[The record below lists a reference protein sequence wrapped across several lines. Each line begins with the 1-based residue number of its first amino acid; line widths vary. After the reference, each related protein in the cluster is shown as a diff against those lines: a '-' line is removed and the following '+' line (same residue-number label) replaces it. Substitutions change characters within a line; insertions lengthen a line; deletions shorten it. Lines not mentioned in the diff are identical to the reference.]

1 MRSARPQ
8 LFSALLSFN
17 GGFVDVACF
26 FGLKGLL
33 AAHIT
38 GNLATLCA
46 SIVLGTRGLL
56 SKMLAVPEFIVI
68 VGVTHLIGHA
78 LKTRG
83 WPAARILLGAEVLLL
98 AAFLALVAR
107 YAPFA
112 DPDSTA
118 AMLTALAAIA
128 AMAVQNGVQ
137 RAHLPRIPPTTFMTG
152 NATQFAVDAVDVW
165 SGRAGPQVAARFRHV
180 LLNLCGFTVGCAI
193 AASLFW
199 AFGFACVAVT
209 IPVAIAAAL
218 LTP

>member
-1 MRSARPQ
+1 MRAARLPI
-8 LFSALLSFN
+8 FSALLSFN

-33 AAHIT
+33 AARIT

-68 VGVTHLIGHA
+68 VALTHLVGHA
-78 LKTRG
+78 LKARG
-83 WPAARILLGAEVLLL
+83 RPAARILLGVEVLLL

-107 YAPFA
+107 NAPFA
-112 DPDSTA
+112 DPDSLVA
-118 AMLTALAAIA
+118 LATALAAIA

-137 RAHLPRIPPTTFMTG
+137 RAHLPQVPPTTFMTG
-152 NATQFAVDAVDVW
+152 NATQFAIDIVDVMQR
-165 SGRAGPQVAARFRHV
+165 RATPQVAARVRHV
-180 LLNLCGFTVGCAI
+180 LLNLCGFAVGCAV
-193 AASLFW
+193 AAAAFW
-199 AFGFACVAVT
+199 MFGFNCVALT
-209 IPVAIAAAL
+209 IPVAIAAAA

>member
-1 MRSARPQ
+1 MV
-8 LFSALLSFN
+8 FSALLSFN

-33 AAHIT
+33 VAHIT

-68 VGVTHLIGHA
+68 VGLTHLAGHA
-78 LKTRG
+78 LKARG
-83 WPAARILLGAEVLLL
+83 RPAPRILLGFEVLLL

-107 YAPFA
+107 YAPYA
-112 DPDSTA
+112 DPDSPA
-118 AMLTALAAIA
+118 ALATALAAIA

-137 RAHLPRIPPTTFMTG
+137 RAHLPQVPPTTFMTG
-152 NATQFAVDAVDVW
+152 NATQFAIDAVDVW
-165 SGRAGPQVAARFRHV
+165 QGHASAQVAARFRHV
-180 LLNLCGFTVGCAI
+180 LLNLAGFTVGCAV
-193 AASLFW
+193 AAAAYW
-199 AFGFACVAVT
+199 MFGFGCVALT
-209 IPVAIAAAL
+209 IPVAIAAAA

>member
-1 MRSARPQ
+1 MRTAR
-8 LFSALLSFN
+8 LLSFSALLSFN

-68 VGVTHLIGHA
+68 VALTHLVGHA
-78 LKTRG
+78 LKARG
-83 WPAARILLGAEVLLL
+83 WRSARVLLGVEVLLL
-98 AAFLALVAR
+98 GAFLALVAG

-112 DPDSTA
+112 DPDSPA
-118 AMLTALAAIA
+118 ALATAVVAIA

-137 RAHLPRIPPTTFMTG
+137 RAQLPFLPPTTFMTG
-152 NATQFAVDAVDVW
+152 NATQFGIDAIDVLRR
-165 SGRAGPQVAARFRHV
+165 RADPKVSTRFRHV
-180 LLNLCGFTVGCAI
+180 LLNLVGFAIGCAV
-193 AASLFW
+193 AAAAFW
-199 AFGFACVAVT
+199 TIGFRCVALT
-209 IPVAIAAAL
+209 IPVAIAAAA

>member
-1 MRSARPQ
+1 MRPAR
-8 LFSALLSFN
+8 LLTFSGLLSFN

-56 SKMLAVPEFIVI
+56 SKMLAVPEFVVI
-68 VGVTHLIGHA
+68 VALTHVAGHV
-78 LKTRG
+78 LKAAGR
-83 WPAARILLGAEVLLL
+83 PAPRILLGVEVLLL
-98 AAFLALVAR
+98 SAFLALVAR

-112 DPDSTA
+112 DPDSTT

-137 RAHLPRIPPTTFMTG
+137 RAHLPQLPPTTFMTG
-152 NATQFAVDAVDVW
+152 NATQFGLDVIDVMQR
-165 SGRAGPQVAARFRHV
+165 RASPQVAARFRHV
-180 LLNLCGFTVGCAI
+180 LLNLVCFAVGCAA
-193 AASLFW
+193 AASMFW
-199 AFGFACVAVT
+199 AVGFACVALT
-209 IPVAIAAAL
+209 IPVAIAAVA

>member
-1 MRSARPQ
+1 MRTAR
-8 LFSALLSFN
+8 LLSFSALLSFN

-68 VGVTHLIGHA
+68 VALTHLAGHA
-78 LKTRG
+78 LKARG
-83 WPAARILLGAEVLLL
+83 RPAARLLLGVEVLLL

-112 DPDSTA
+112 DPDSTT

-137 RAHLPRIPPTTFMTG
+137 RAHLPQLPPTTFMTG
-152 NATQFAVDAVDVW
+152 NATQFGIDAIDVLQR
-165 SGRAGPQVAARFRHV
+165 RADPQVAARFRHV
-180 LLNLCGFTVGCAI
+180 LLNLAGFTVGCAV
-193 AASLFW
+193 AASAFW
-199 AFGFACVAVT
+199 AFGFICVALT
-209 IPVAIAAAL
+209 IPVAIVAL
-218 LTP
+218 ALTP

>member
-1 MRSARPQ
+1 MRTAR
-8 LFSALLSFN
+8 LLTFSALLSFN

-68 VGVTHLIGHA
+68 VALTHLVGYA
-78 LKTRG
+78 LKARG
-83 WPAARILLGAEVLLL
+83 RPAARILLGVEVLLL
-98 AAFLALVAR
+98 GAFLALVAR

-112 DPDSTA
+112 DPDSLVA
-118 AMLTALAAIA
+118 LATALAAIA

-137 RAHLPRIPPTTFMTG
+137 RAHLPFVPPTTFMTG
-152 NATQFAVDAVDVW
+152 NATQFAIDTVDVMQR
-165 SGRAGPQVAARFRHV
+165 RATPQVAARFRHV
-180 LLNLCGFTVGCAI
+180 LLNLCGFAVGCAV
-193 AASLFW
+193 AATAFW
-199 AFGFACVAVT
+199 MFGFGCVALT

>member
-1 MRSARPQ
+1 MRAARLPI
-8 LFSALLSFN
+8 FSALLSFN

-26 FGLKGLL
+26 FGLKGLF

-68 VGVTHLIGHA
+68 VALTHLVGHA
-78 LKTRG
+78 LKARG
-83 WPAARILLGAEVLLL
+83 RPAARILLSVEVLLL

-112 DPDSTA
+112 DPDSMIALATG
-118 AMLTALAAIA
+118 LAAIA

-137 RAHLPRIPPTTFMTG
+137 RVHLPQLPPTTFMTG

-165 SGRAGPQVAARFRHV
+165 QGRADPRIAARFPHV
-180 LLNLCGFTVGCAI
+180 LLNLVSFTCGCA
-193 AASLFW
+193 AAAAAYWFV
-199 AFGFACVAVT
+199 GFDCVALT
-209 IPVAIAAAL
+209 LPLAIVAAAL
-218 LTP
+218 TP

>member
-1 MRSARPQ
+1 MRAAR
-8 LFSALLSFN
+8 LLTFSALLSFN

-56 SKMLAVPEFIVI
+56 SKMIAVPEFIAI
-68 VGVTHLIGHA
+68 VALTHLVGHA

-83 WPAARILLGAEVLLL
+83 RPAARILLGAEVLLL
-98 AAFLALVAR
+98 AVFLALVVGN
-107 YAPFA
+107 APFA
-112 DPDSTA
+112 DPDSAIALATG
-118 AMLTALAAIA
+118 LAAIA

-137 RAHLPRIPPTTFMTG
+137 RAHLPQLPPTTFMTG
-152 NATQFAVDAVDVW
+152 NATQFAIDAVDVVQR
-165 SGRAGPQVAARFRHV
+165 RATPQVAARFRHV
-180 LLNLCGFTVGCAI
+180 LLNLCGFTAGCAV
-193 AASLFW
+193 AAAAYW
-199 AFGFACVAVT
+199 YVGFGCVALT
-209 IPVAIAAAL
+209 IPVALAAAV